1 MSLVLDQ
8 PRERGKFAPKD
19 GLPATMTLPALG
31 GPPPGKRHTATGG
44 GRSFTVV
51 SVSNPRAEHG
61 LYVHTRGCKSGGV
74 PLGEVSSYA
83 DIRQALAVVREV
95 LLDDD
100 AAARD
105 ACHMCVHV
113 RLR

>member
-1 MSLVLDQ
+1 MSTVLDQ
-8 PRERGKFAPKD
+8 PRERGKFATKT
-19 GLPATMTLPALG
+19 GLPAAMTLPVLG
-31 GPPPGKRHTATGG
+31 GPPPGKRRTATGG
-44 GRSFTVV
+44 GRGFSVV
-51 SVSNPRAEHG
+51 AFSTASARHG
-61 LYVHTRGCKSGGV
+61 FYVHTKSCKPGGV
-74 PLGEVSSYA
+74 PLGEVMSYA

-100 AAARD
+100 SAVRD

>member
-1 MSLVLDQ
+1 MTAVLDQ
-8 PRERGKFAPKD
+8 PRTQGKFARKFGSKSD
-19 GLPATMTLPALG
+19 VTLPAFG
-31 GPPPGKRHTATGG
+31 SPPPGKRHTATGG
-44 GRSFTVV
+44 GRSFSVV
-51 SVSNPRAEHG
+51 SFSNPRAEHG
-61 LYVHTRGCKSGGV
+61 FYVHTKACKSGGV

-100 AAARD
+100 AAVRD

>member
-1 MSLVLDQ
+1 MTAVLDQ
-8 PRERGKFAPKD
+8 PRTRGKFASKV
-19 GLPATMTLPALG
+19 GTRAAVTLPALG
-31 GPPPGKRHTATGG
+31 GPPPGKKHTATGG
-44 GRSFTVV
+44 GRSFEVV
-51 SVSNPRAEHG
+51 SFSSPRSKDG
-61 LYVHTRGCKSGGV
+61 FYVHTKSCKPGGI

-83 DIRQALAVVREV
+83 EIRQALAVVREV

-100 AAARD
+100 TKVRD